1 MLLNGKE
8 FKIIVKNKSDKNLYI
23 QSAKL
28 IEEKLNQAWFRHS
41 DIKNRTV
48 LELKMSRK
56 PSGLGQEIVLP
67 SMSNHL
73 LQMRLSDSYN

>member
-1 MLLNGKE
+1 MK
-8 FKIIVKNKSDKNLYI
+8 KYI
-23 QSAKL
+23 L
-28 IEEKLNQAWFRHS
+28 TVL
-41 DIKNRTV
+41 V